1 MDLKQ
6 FVCVSNLDNN
16 NNYRIAGNFKKTKY
30 SWLSN
35 IFLLH
40 AE

>member
-1 MDLKQ
+1 MELKQ
-6 FVCVSNLDNN
+6 FVCVSKFYNN
-16 NNYRIAGNFKKTKY
+16 NNYRIAGNLKKTKY

-35 IFLLH
+35 ILLFH